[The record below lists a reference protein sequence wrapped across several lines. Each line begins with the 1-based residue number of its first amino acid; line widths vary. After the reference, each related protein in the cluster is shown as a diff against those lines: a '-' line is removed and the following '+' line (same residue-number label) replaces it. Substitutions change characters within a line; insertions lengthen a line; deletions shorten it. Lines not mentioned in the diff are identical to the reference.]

1 MRMPKRSIIYRMR
14 ECYPEGSRVE
24 LDFMEKP
31 QAPPKGTRGTVLGV
45 DLARS
50 IIVDWDNGSE
60 LNVTYGVDKCHPV
73 HD

>member
-1 MRMPKRSIIYRMR
+1 
-14 ECYPEGSRVE
+14 
-24 LDFMEKP
+24 MEKP
-31 QAPPKGTRGTVLGV
+31 KAPPKGTRGTVLGV
-45 DLARS
+45 DLAGS